1 MPLFPVSVAVGKSAT
16 IMGAVIVPL
25 PEITDPSNQGALVA
39 DDWNAPELQELKREL
54 QLEKVVVG
62 VVVEKEERTT
72 FVPFVPE
79 DNVLFPIAYV
89 DDEVRK

>member
-1 MPLFPVSVAVGKSAT
+1 
-16 IMGAVIVPL
+16 MGAVIFPL
-25 PEITDPSNQGALVA
+25 PETTFPSNQGALVA
-39 DDWNAPELQELKREL
+39 DDWNAPELQVLKRVL
-54 QLEKVVVG
+54 QLAKVVVG

-79 DNVLFPIAYV
+79 DDVLLPIAYV